1 MKSVIIAAVILCS
14 VTASV
19 IWAAVYSGLALDKL
33 VGATEEVSIKEGATA
48 TGIEEV
54 EAEYRRVKPFL
65 SLFACDSEAREIE
78 LYIEDIKSASLE
90 NDAEALLTAKS
101 RLILHIKQ
109 LRRLSGFSIEAV
121 F

>member
-19 IWAAVYSGLALDKL
+19 IWVAVYSGLALDRL
-33 VGATEEVSIKEGATA
+33 AEATEEVSVKDGATVI
-48 TGIEEV
+48 GVEEV
-54 EAEYRRVKPFL
+54 EAEYRSVNPFL
-65 SLFACDSEAREIE
+65 SLFTCDSEAREIE

-90 NDAEALLTAKS
+90 NDAEALLAAKS

-109 LRRLSGFSIEAV
+109 LRRLSGFSIEAI

>member
-19 IWAAVYSGLALDKL
+19 IWAAVYSGLALGRL
-33 VGATEEVSIKEGATA
+33 AESTEEVSINEGATA
-48 TGIEEV
+48 TGVEEV

-78 LYIEDIKSASLE
+78 LYIEDIKSASFE
-90 NDAEALLTAKS
+90 NDEEALTTAKS

-109 LRRLSGFSIEAV
+109 LRRLSGFSIEAI